1 MEVEVI
7 LGFAGALAVFIL
19 VYYLFFRKSSERE
32 AKKLNEA
39 SARLVKEEYLTSMLS
54 GDLSKPADG
63 QRKLLIKLTWKEHGK
78 HEFVVD
84 PVADICFGRDQKN
97 QVVVDYEKVSS
108 VHCRILLNHGNLFL
122 QDMNSLNGT
131 FLFRNGNV
139 YRVRNMTALLNGD
152 VIQIGDIQFTVNP
165 FYFDVRGI

>member
-1 MEVEVI
+1 MEVQVI
-7 LGFAGALAVFIL
+7 LGFVAALAVFVL
-19 VYYLFFRKSSERE
+19 VYFLFFRNRSERE
-32 AKKLNEA
+32 AKRLNEA
-39 SARLVKEEYLTSMLS
+39 SARLVKEEYLSSMLS
-54 GDLSKPADG
+54 GDLNKPADG
-63 QRKLLIKLTWKEHGK
+63 QKKLLIKLTWKEHGK
-78 HEFVVD
+78 HEYVVD
-84 PVADICFGRDQKN
+84 PASDICFGRDQKN

-108 VHCRILLNHGNLFL
+108 VHCRILLNRGNLYL